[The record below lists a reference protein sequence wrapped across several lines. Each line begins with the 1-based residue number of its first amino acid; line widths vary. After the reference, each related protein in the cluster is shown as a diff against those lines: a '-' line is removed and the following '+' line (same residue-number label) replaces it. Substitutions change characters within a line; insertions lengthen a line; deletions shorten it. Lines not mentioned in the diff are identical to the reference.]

1 MHNFNLSSAVPFVL
15 YVEDDDINAM
25 LMQALFERRPDL
37 RLQVAATCAEAL
49 RCVQAQR
56 PAMLL
61 LDLRLPDGHGSTLL
75 QQLRVLPGLHDVPA
89 IAVTAEDL
97 HSADLPGFDDLW
109 PKPLRLQHVLQ
120 QLDAWLPCPR
130 NRVQVSPDASAV
142 PALLCAGPAGGA
154 SGALRP
160 GGLGAG

>member
-1 MHNFNLSSAVPFVL
+1 MG
-15 YVEDDDINAM
+15 
-25 LMQALFERRPDL
+25 QERGEKW
-37 RLQVAATCAEAL
+37 TAEAVSQPTAPKSD
-49 RCVQAQR
+49 R
-56 PAMLL
+56 LL
-61 LDLRLPDGHGSTLL
+61 
-75 QQLRVLPGLHDVPA
+75 
-89 IAVTAEDL
+89 
-97 HSADLPGFDDLW
+97 GFDDLW